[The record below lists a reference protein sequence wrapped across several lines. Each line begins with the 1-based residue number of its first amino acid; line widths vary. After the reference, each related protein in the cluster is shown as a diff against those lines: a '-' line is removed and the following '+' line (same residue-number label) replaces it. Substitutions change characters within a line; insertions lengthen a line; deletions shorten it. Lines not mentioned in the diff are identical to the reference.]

1 MPDKTT
7 MLNLEGLRVV
17 LRDALTGIEEV
28 WQELDGSGGR
38 YEGVGVEE
46 AVALRRL
53 ENAKQKINLVIW
65 AIEEATIAWVK
76 ED

>member
-65 AIEEATIAWVK
+65 AIEEATIAWEK